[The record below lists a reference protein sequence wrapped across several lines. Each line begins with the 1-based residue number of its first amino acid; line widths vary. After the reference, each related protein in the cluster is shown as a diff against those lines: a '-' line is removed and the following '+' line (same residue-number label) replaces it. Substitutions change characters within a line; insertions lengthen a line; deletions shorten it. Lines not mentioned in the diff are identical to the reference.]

1 MSGTVSALY
10 IGPEHG
16 GPKRSID
23 SAELVAGTGMIGDR
37 HAGENGGVVS
47 IIEADSIERL
57 NGETGL
63 QITAADTGRNIETRG
78 VDLNALVGARFELGE
93 ALLEC
98 FELCEPCVSLGAR
111 LSTAG
116 VSAPDIVKALAHG
129 AGIRARVIRGGSIRV
144 GDPVGN

>member
-1 MSGTVSALY
+1 MIGTVSALY

-16 GPKRSID
+16 APQHSID
-23 SAELVAGTGMIGDR
+23 RAELRVGTGMVGDR
-37 HAGENGGVVS
+37 HAGADGGVVS
-47 IIEADSIERL
+47 LIEASAIERV
-57 NGETGL
+57 NAETGL
-63 QITAADTGRNIETRG
+63 KISTADTGRNIETRG

-144 GDPVGN
+144 GDPVGT